1 MQKHNFKKLII
12 WQEAMD
18 LCDLIYLY
26 TETLPNKEKFN
37 LITQIERCSV
47 SIPSNIAEGSGK
59 RTNNHFAEFLTTS
72 LTSSYE
78 AETQLLICGRRKYAN
93 ETDLNRL
100 LEKVTVL
107 QSKNFSF
114 REKIIN
120 DNLK

>member
-18 LCDLIYLY
+18 LCDMIYMY

-37 LITQIERCSV
+37 LITQLERSSV
-47 SIPSNIAEGSGK
+47 SIPSKIAEGSDK

-78 AETQLLICGRRKYAN
+78 AETQLLICGRRKYGN
-93 ETDLNRL
+93 ENRL
-100 LEKVTVL
+100 K
-107 QSKNFSF
+107 
-114 REKIIN
+114 
-120 DNLK
+120 

>member
-18 LCDLIYLY
+18 LCDMIYMY

-37 LITQIERCSV
+37 LITQLERSSV

-78 AETQLLICGRRKYAN
+78 AETQLLICGRRKYGN
-93 ETDLNRL
+93 EIDLNKL
-100 LEKVTVL
+100 LEKVTIL
-107 QSKNFSF
+107 QSKIFSF

-120 DNLK
+120 DNNK

>member
-18 LCDLIYLY
+18 LCDMIYMY

-37 LITQIERCSV
+37 LITQLERSSV
-47 SIPSNIAEGSGK
+47 SIPSKIAEGSDK

-78 AETQLLICGRRKYAN
+78 AETQLLICGRRKYGN
-93 ETDLNRL
+93 EIDLNKL
-100 LEKVTVL
+100 LEKATIL
-107 QSKNFSF
+107 QSKIFSF

-120 DNLK
+120 DNNK

>member
-18 LCDLIYLY
+18 LCEMIYTY

-37 LITQIERCSV
+37 LITQLERCSV

-78 AETQLLICGRRKYAN
+78 AETQLLICGRRKYGN
-93 ETDLNRL
+93 EIDLNKL

-107 QSKNFSF
+107 QSKIFSF

-120 DNLK
+120 DNHK

>member
-18 LCDLIYLY
+18 LCDMIYMY

-37 LITQIERCSV
+37 LITQLERSSV
-47 SIPSNIAEGSGK
+47 SIPSKIAEGSDK

-78 AETQLLICGRRKYAN
+78 AETQLLICGRRKYGN
-93 ETDLNRL
+93 EIDLNKL
-100 LEKVTVL
+100 LEKVTIL
-107 QSKNFSF
+107 QSKIFSF

-120 DNLK
+120 DNPK